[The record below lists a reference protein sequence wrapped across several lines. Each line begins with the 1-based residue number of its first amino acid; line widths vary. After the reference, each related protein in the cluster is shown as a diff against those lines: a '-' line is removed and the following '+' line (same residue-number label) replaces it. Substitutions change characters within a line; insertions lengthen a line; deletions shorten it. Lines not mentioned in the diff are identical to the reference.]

1 MAPTDSS
8 MPTSARMAYG
18 LGYLGLLPFL
28 ISALV
33 LGNAA
38 VFGLGSQSASL
49 AGFYAP
55 YVFVS
60 YSVVILSFVSGT
72 LWGRI
77 NPAGVDK
84 LSSSML
90 LFSNVVCLS
99 AWFSLLLTHVS
110 QVMTLLALIL
120 LAIGYG
126 SVLFVERF
134 AGRDELSYWRFR
146 RNLTIAVI
154 SLHALVLFFIGME
167 YL

>member
-1 MAPTDSS
+1 MALNDSLLS
-8 MPTSARMAYG
+8 ASARMAYG

-49 AGFYAP
+49 AGFYAL

-77 NPAGVDK
+77 NPMGVDK

-90 LFSNVVCLS
+90 LFSNIVCLS

-126 SVLFVERF
+126 SILFVERF
-134 AGRDELSYWRFR
+134 VGRDELSYWRLR

-154 SLHALVLFFIGME
+154 SLHALVLFLIGME

>member
-1 MAPTDSS
+1 
-8 MPTSARMAYG
+8 MAYG

-28 ISALV
+28 ISASM

-55 YVFVS
+55 YVFIS

-77 NPAGVDK
+77 HSEVVDK
-84 LSSSML
+84 SSSSML

-110 QVMTLLALIL
+110 HVMTLLALIL

-126 SVLFVERF
+126 SVLLVERF
-134 AGRDELSYWRFR
+134 AGRDELSYWRLR

>member
-1 MAPTDSS
+1 
-8 MPTSARMAYG
+8 
-18 LGYLGLLPFL
+18 
-28 ISALV
+28 
-33 LGNAA
+33 
-38 VFGLGSQSASL
+38 
-49 AGFYAP
+49 
-55 YVFVS
+55 
-60 YSVVILSFVSGT
+60 
-72 LWGRI
+72 
-77 NPAGVDK
+77 
-84 LSSSML
+84 ML

-110 QVMTLLALIL
+110 QVMTLLAVVL

-134 AGRDELSYWRFR
+134 AGRDDLSYWRLR

>member
-1 MAPTDSS
+1 MALNDSS
-8 MPTSARMAYG
+8 LTASAGMAYG

-28 ISALV
+28 ICALV

-38 VFGLGSQSASL
+38 VFGVGSQSASL

-72 LWGRI
+72 LWGRVYSEG
-77 NPAGVDK
+77 ADK
-84 LSSSML
+84 LSRSML
-90 LFSNVVCLS
+90 LFSNVVCLC

-110 QVMTLLALIL
+110 QVMTLLAVVL

-134 AGRDELSYWRFR
+134 AGRDELSYWRLR